1 MPAIEILGSGRIDDR
16 DSAFPSTVQ
25 LPNGDVLCS
34 FSVGDG
40 PNVGGG
46 TDIAR
51 STDNGQTWTVE
62 GTILPATSSPATSNS
77 LKLSLSPDGATIYAY
92 GARGYKD
99 PDAPKPRDRVICR
112 STDGGRTWSP
122 PHIVPMPTEDMP
134 GVSHG
139 ALPLPSGRLLAP
151 AVLLPPGR
159 LGERNIASISDDDGD
174 TWNDH
179 AVVFEDPAK
188 KKGFLEIKLAE
199 VPSGPVVATAW
210 TSSLEGGP
218 DEPNSFALSYD
229 DGATWSGPTST
240 GIMGQTMSAVPL
252 GDDRLL
258 LVYVRRYGEQGIIA
272 ALVTFTEEAWTLHAE
287 TTIYDPN
294 ANRDAEGA
302 DSGWD
307 EWASFEFGFP
317 TAITLKDET
326 QLATHWSK
334 ENGKFG
340 VNWTRLRTNF

>member
-1 MPAIEILGSGRIDDR
+1 MPPTQILGSGRIDER

-40 PNVGGG
+40 PAVSGG

-51 STDNGQTWTVE
+51 STDNGQTWTAE

-77 LKLSLSPDGATIYAY
+77 LKLSLSTDGATVYAY

-112 STDGGRTWSP
+112 STDGGRTWSA
-122 PHIVPMPTEDMP
+122 PHVVPMPTDDMP

-139 ALPLPSGRLLAP
+139 ALALPSGRLLAP

-159 LGERNIASISDDDGD
+159 LGERNIVSISDDGGD
-174 TWNDH
+174 SWNEY
-179 AVVFEDPAK
+179 AVVFEDPGK
-188 KKGFLEIKLAE
+188 KNGFLEIKLAQI
-199 VPSGPVVATAW
+199 PSGPVMATAW

-218 DEPNSFALSYD
+218 DLPNSFALSYD
-229 DGATWSGPTST
+229 NGATWSGPTST
-240 GIMGQTMSAVPL
+240 GIMGQTMSVVPL
-252 GDDRLL
+252 GGDRLL
-258 LVYVRRYGEQGIIA
+258 LVYVRRYGEQGIVA
-272 ALVTFTEEAWTLHAE
+272 ALVTFTEEAWTLHDE
-287 TTIYDPN
+287 VVIYDPG
-294 ANRDAEGA
+294 ANRDAEDA

-317 TAITLKDET
+317 TAIILNDGTH
-326 QLATHWSK
+326 LATHWSK
-334 ENGKFG
+334 QNGKFG
-340 VNWTRLRTNF
+340 VSWTRLRTSF